1 MCDPFTLAASVGM
14 NIAGK
19 MISNNEASGNAARE
33 AAARNAVL
41 QDTLKREQGFA
52 DQNATE
58 QGKNLAHYAPGAQ
71 GTQLTDAQTA
81 RGNTVTGNMTTADA
95 NDVPLTAD
103 APAAVRGEIAK
114 RLLSVHDGAVSRA
127 KANANLGGYGD
138 TWLTN
143 SLNTAD
149 ADRNIGVTN
158 NYANGQKSILSSLQ
172 DSAGAAAYKP
182 PSIWSTILGGGSS
195 LLAGKAGAGSGFGA
209 GAGSGGAMGT
219 MQVGSQLFPAF
230 G

>member
-1 MCDPFTLAASVGM
+1 MCDPITLGIAAAASVG
-14 NIAGK
+14 GK
-19 MISNNEASGNAARE
+19 LISNSEASSNANAQ

-41 QDTLKREQGFA
+41 QDTLRREQGFA
-52 DQNATE
+52 DSNKVE
-58 QGKNLAHYAPGAQ
+58 QDKNLAHYAPGTQ
-71 GTQLTDAQTA
+71 QTQLTEAQTT
-81 RGNTVTGNMTTADA
+81 RGNTVTGNMTTANA

-114 RLLSVHDGAVSRA
+114 RLMAVHDGAVSRA
-127 KANANLGGYGD
+127 KDNANLSGYGD

-158 NYANGQKSILSSLQ
+158 NYAGGQKAILGSMQ
-172 DSAGAAAYKP
+172 DSAGAAAYKA
-182 PSIWSTILGGGSS
+182 PSIWGPALTAAGSI
-195 LLAGKAGAGSGFGA
+195 AAGAAGTGGIGSGA
-209 GAGSGGAMGT
+209 PMGT
-219 MQVGSQLFPAF
+219 MQVGSQLFPKF

>member
-1 MCDPFTLAASVGM
+1 MCDPFTAAAAVGL
-14 NIAGK
+14 NVGAKIL
-19 MISNNEASGNAARE
+19 SNNEATNNAKAE

-41 QDTLKREQGFA
+41 QDTLRREQGFA
-52 DQNATE
+52 DSNKTQLDT
-58 QGKNLAHYAPGAQ
+58 NLAHYAPGAQ
-71 GTQLTDAQTA
+71 QTQLQDAQTA
-81 RGNTVTGNMTTADA
+81 RGNTVTGNMTTANA

-114 RLLSVHDGAVSRA
+114 RLMSVHDGAVERA
-127 KANANLGGYGD
+127 KNNANLGGYGD

-149 ADRNIGVTN
+149 ADRNIGVNN

-182 PSIWSTILGGGSS
+182 PSIWSTILGGASS
-195 LLAGKAGAGSGFGA
+195 LAAGAAGRGGSGSA
-209 GAGSGGAMGT
+209 GPMTLGGPGGPT
-219 MQVGSQLFPAF
+219 PFS
-230 G
+230 

>member
-1 MCDPFTLAASVGM
+1 MCDPVTLGIS
-14 NIAGK
+14 AGLGIGGK
-19 MISNNEASGNAARE
+19 ILSNNEAAENAKAE

-52 DQNATE
+52 DQNAVE
-58 QGKNLAHYAPGAQ
+58 QNKNLSHYAPGAQ
-71 GTQLTDAQTA
+71 ATQLSDAQTA
-81 RGNTVTGNMTTADA
+81 RGNTVTGNMTTANA

-114 RLLSVHDGAVSRA
+114 RLLSVHDGAVARA
-127 KANANLGGYGD
+127 KDNANLGGYGD

-182 PSIWSTILGGGSS
+182 PSIWSTILGGASS
-195 LLAGKAGAGSGFGA
+195 LAAGAAGAGKGFGA